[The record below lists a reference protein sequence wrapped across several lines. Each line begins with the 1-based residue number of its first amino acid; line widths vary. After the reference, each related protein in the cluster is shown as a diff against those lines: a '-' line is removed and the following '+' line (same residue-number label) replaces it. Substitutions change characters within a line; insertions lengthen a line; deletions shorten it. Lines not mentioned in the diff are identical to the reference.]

1 MITSLATSQNWRPR
15 KCLGL
20 DVANLF
26 IFPEME
32 KKKPP
37 KKSFLFIFWKEIRQI
52 VQIIQKKK
60 KRCS

>member
-32 KKKPP
+32 KENPP
-37 KKSFLFIFWKEIRQI
+37 KNPFYSFSE
-52 VQIIQKKK
+52 KKFAK
-60 KRCS
+60 L